1 MRAASG
7 SGRLSSPERPCVAR
21 TNDFRH
27 AHCPIRPQAP
37 FFRGEFFAPTTC
49 MLAVPHAS
57 RSQQTRPTVCVDLD
71 GTLIAGDLMW
81 ESLLLLIKKAPL
93 AALMVPL
100 WMLRG
105 RAFLKHQIATH
116 VTLDPGTLPYRDEV
130 LAFLRH
136 SHSEGRHLVLA
147 TGADEIHAR
156 AIAKHLGIF
165 SDVLASDGRRNLSGR
180 HKAAR
185 LAERFGA
192 HRFDYLGNAWADVP
206 SWLAAGR
213 AIVVAAP
220 ARLLQHLKP
229 RVEIASVLASR
240 PALLRS
246 VIRAMRPHQWVK
258 NLLVFVPVI
267 GAHRLFDVEALR
279 LTVFTVVAFS
289 LCASAIYVA
298 NDMLDIHADRQ
309 HPRKRHRPFA
319 AGELSIPAGAVMSV
333 SLTAMALGVAVAGV
347 SWSLA
352 LTLLCY
358 VAANAAYS
366 FRLKREP
373 VADVFLLTAL
383 YEMRIVAGA
392 VATSIPLSTWLL
404 AFALFFFL
412 SLACVKRFMEVSATG
427 GAPGRGYAAQDALWM
442 HSIGTSSGYMAIL
455 VLALYVNSPEV
466 MRLYRQPHLLWIL
479 CPVLLYWLSR
489 LWFAAGRG
497 KVHDDPVVEAMR
509 DPMSYVAGAV
519 SAALVLAAL

>member
-1 MRAASG
+1 MFG
-7 SGRLSSPERPCVAR
+7 
-21 TNDFRH
+21 
-27 AHCPIRPQAP
+27 AP
-37 FFRGEFFAPTTC
+37 D
-49 MLAVPHAS
+49 AS
-57 RSQQTRPTVCVDLD
+57 RAQQTRPTVCVDLD

-81 ESLLLLIKKAPL
+81 ESLLLLIKRAPL

-105 RAFLKHQIATH
+105 RAFLKHQIAMH
-116 VTLDPGTLPYRDEV
+116 VTLDPGTLLYRDEV

-136 SHSEGRHLVLA
+136 SHSQGRSLVLA

-156 AIAKHLGIF
+156 AIATHLGIF

-206 SWLAAGR
+206 SWLTAGR

-229 RVEIASVLASR
+229 RIEITSVLASR

-246 VIRAMRPHQWVK
+246 VVRAMRPHQWVK
-258 NLLVFVPVI
+258 NLLVFVPAI
-267 GAHRLFDVEALR
+267 GAHRLFDVDAVR
-279 LTVFTVVAFS
+279 PTVFTLVAFS

-319 AGELSIPAGAVMSV
+319 AGELSIPVGAVMSV

-352 LTLLCY
+352 LTLLGY

-383 YEMRIVAGA
+383 YELRIVAGA

-412 SLACVKRFMEVSATG
+412 SLACVKRYLEVSANP
-427 GAPGRGYAAQDALWM
+427 GAVPGRGYTPQDALWM

-466 MRLYRQPHLLWIL
+466 MRLYTQPHLLWIL

-497 KVHDDPVVEAMR
+497 KVHDDPVVEAVH

-519 SAALVLAAL
+519 SAAVVLAAL